1 MVDEPE
7 HDVARKLPAISELG
21 SANAPLL
28 YFDEASAY
36 GHVNGIIRLTL
47 EAARLYPATPAP
59 GVKIDR
65 VVVAHL
71 RMNIQAARSLK
82 QAIEGALLLAAPPES
97 EAKN

>member
-1 MVDEPE
+1 MVEKSDHPREMP
-7 HDVARKLPAISELG
+7 PISELG

-28 YFDEASAY
+28 YFDEASAF

-47 EAARLYPATPAP
+47 DAARMYPATPDP

-71 RMNIQAARSLK
+71 RMNIAAARSLK
-82 QAIEGALLLAAPPES
+82 TAIDGALLLATPS
-97 EAKN
+97 ETGSKN